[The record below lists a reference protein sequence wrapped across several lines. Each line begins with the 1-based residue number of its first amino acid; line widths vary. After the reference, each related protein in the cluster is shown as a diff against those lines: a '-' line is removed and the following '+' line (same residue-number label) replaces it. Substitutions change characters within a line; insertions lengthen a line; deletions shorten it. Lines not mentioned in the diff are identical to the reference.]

1 MNIQSFQFNAFS
13 ENTHVIWNSEKQ
25 AVIIDPGMSNRLE
38 ESEFLSWLKSEELT
52 VVDVWLTHCH
62 IDHIMGLDFCF
73 REFGLKG
80 IAHALDQVNIERSE
94 LVAGMYGIPYTAG
107 PEPEYLLQEG
117 KMKRHNF
124 ETNVLFVPGHSPG
137 HVAFYFEETGVVFS
151 GDVLFER
158 SIGRT
163 DLPGGDYDTLATSI
177 RTKMYLLPEETVIYS
192 GHGDTT
198 TVGEE
203 KRENPFVKGI

>member
-13 ENTHVIWNSEKQ
+13 ENTYVISNSEKQ
-25 AVIIDPGMSNRLE
+25 AIIIDPGMSNRLE

-80 IAHALDQVNIERSE
+80 IAHELDKVNIERSE

-117 KMKRHNF
+117 KMNRHGF
-124 ETNVLFVPGHSPG
+124 ETDVLFVPGHSPG
-137 HVAFYFEETGVVFS
+137 HVAFYFNDVGVVFG

-163 DLPGGDYDTLATSI
+163 DLPGGDFDTLATSI
-177 RTKMYLLPEETVIYS
+177 RTKMYTLPEETVIYS

-198 TVGEE
+198 TIGAE
-203 KRENPFVKGI
+203 KRENPFIKGE

>member
-1 MNIQSFQFNAFS
+1 MNIQTFQFNAFS
-13 ENTHVIWNSEKQ
+13 ENTHVIWNAEKQ
-25 AVIIDPGMSNRLE
+25 AIIIDPGMSDRLE
-38 ESEFLSWLKSEELT
+38 ESEFLNWLKAEELT
-52 VVDVWLTHCH
+52 VVDIWLTHCH

-117 KMKRHNF
+117 QMNRNGF
-124 ETNVLFVPGHSPG
+124 ETEVLFVPGHSPG
-137 HVAFYFEETGVVFS
+137 HVAFYFEESGVVFS

-158 SIGRT
+158 SIGRA
-163 DLPGGDYDTLATSI
+163 DLPGGNFETLADSI
-177 RTKMYLLPEETVIYS
+177 RTKMYALPEETVIYC

-198 TVGEE
+198 TIGEE
-203 KRENPFVKGI
+203 KNENPFVKEI

>member
-1 MNIQSFQFNAFS
+1 
-13 ENTHVIWNSEKQ
+13 
-25 AVIIDPGMSNRLE
+25 
-38 ESEFLSWLKSEELT
+38 LKAEELT
-52 VVDVWLTHCH
+52 VVDIWLTHCH

-80 IAHALDQVNIERSE
+80 IAHALDQANIERSE

-107 PEPEYLLQEG
+107 PEPEYILEEG
-117 KMKRHNF
+117 KMNRHGF
-124 ETNVLFVPGHSPG
+124 ETDVLFVPGHSPG

-163 DLPGGDYDTLATSI
+163 DLPGGDFETLADSI
-177 RTKMYLLPEETVIYS
+177 RTKMYALPEETVIYC
-192 GHGDTT
+192 GHGDSTT
-198 TVGEE
+198 IGEE
-203 KRENPFVKGI
+203 KNENPFVKGI